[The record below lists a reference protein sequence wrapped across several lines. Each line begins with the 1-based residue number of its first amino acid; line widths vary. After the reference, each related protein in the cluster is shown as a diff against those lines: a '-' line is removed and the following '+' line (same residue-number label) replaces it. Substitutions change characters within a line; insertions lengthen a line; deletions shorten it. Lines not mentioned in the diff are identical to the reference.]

1 MSDIKEF
8 TKKILAFRDAREWKQ
23 FHNVKDMMISLSLEA
38 AELLEH
44 AQWKNEQQLNQ
55 HITNHKSEV
64 ADELADV
71 FYWTLLIA
79 NDLNIDLIEAANNK
93 LKKNEQKYP
102 IEQFKGQSTK
112 YNKI

>member
-1 MSDIKEF
+1 MNDIKEF

-44 AQWKNEQQLNQ
+44 SQWKNEEQFNQ
-55 HITNHKSEV
+55 YLIEHKSEV

-79 NDLNIDLIEAANNK
+79 NDLNIDLIDAANNK

-102 IEQFKGQSTK
+102 IEQFRGQSTK